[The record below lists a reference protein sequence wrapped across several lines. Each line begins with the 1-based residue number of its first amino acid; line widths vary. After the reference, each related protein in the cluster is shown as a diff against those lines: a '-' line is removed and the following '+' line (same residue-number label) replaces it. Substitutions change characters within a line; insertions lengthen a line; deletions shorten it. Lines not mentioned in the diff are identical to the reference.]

1 MSTLD
6 PDIHYY
12 FERGLANSTHR
23 AYRAGVNR
31 YISFC
36 CLYNVLNP
44 FPVSESM
51 LCYFVVA
58 LAREGLAPS
67 TIKTYLA
74 AVRHT
79 QIERGLPD
87 LREGSSLPRLHMV
100 QNGIRRQRAE
110 QGPPPAQRLPI
121 TPAILNQIRGVLLH
135 EPIRFEDKLIWAAAA
150 TCFFGFFRAGE
161 ITVPTETS
169 FDPAVHLAWGDVGVT
184 NNSPSRKIRIFLK
197 RSKTDQFGRGAAVWV
212 GESGDNSCPVKAI
225 VDYAKCRGS
234 TPGPFFKLEGGTP
247 LTKNRFVEKVREAMT
262 RAGIDTSRY
271 SGHSFRIGAATAA
284 AAVGLE
290 DSVIQALGRWSSPA
304 FSWYIRTPREEL
316 SQHTQTLARLGR
328 R

>member
-1 MSTLD
+1 MRVILTSSCRDTPPPDDAPIMVPLFLETHLQFSLGALHVPGRYNNLADDLSRNRLLLSLEGSIYGQGAISIPSTTSTSPIGRWQLDVSTLD

-12 FERGLANSTHR
+12 FERGLADSTDR

-36 CLYNVLNP
+36 CLYNVLNQ

-79 QIERGLPD
+79 RIERGSPD

-100 QNGIRRQRAE
+100 QNGIRRHSAE

-150 TCFFGFFRAGE
+150 TCFFGFFQAGE

-169 FDPAVHLAWGDVGVT
+169 FDPTVHLA
-184 NNSPSRKIRIFLK
+184 
-197 RSKTDQFGRGAAVWV
+197 
-212 GESGDNSCPVKAI
+212 
-225 VDYAKCRGS
+225 
-234 TPGPFFKLEGGTP
+234 
-247 LTKNRFVEKVREAMT
+247 
-262 RAGIDTSRY
+262 
-271 SGHSFRIGAATAA
+271 
-284 AAVGLE
+284 
-290 DSVIQALGRWSSPA
+290 
-304 FSWYIRTPREEL
+304 
-316 SQHTQTLARLGR
+316 
-328 R
+328 

>member
-1 MSTLD
+1 MPGRVNDLADDLSCNRLLSFLSKAPYMDKEPSRFPAQLPPLLLGGGNWMSTLD

-12 FERGLANSTHR
+12 FERGLADSTHR
-23 AYRAGVNR
+23 AYQAGVNR
-31 YISFC
+31 YILFC

-110 QGPPPAQRLPI
+110 QGPPPARLPI

-135 EPIRFEDKLIWAAAA
+135 EPIRFEDRLIWAAAA
-150 TCFFGFFRAGE
+150 TCFFVFFQAGE

-169 FDPAVHLAWGDVGVT
+169 FGPAVHLAWGDVGVT
-184 NNSPSRKIRIFLK
+184 NNSPSRKIRIILK
-197 RSKTDQFGRGAAVWV
+197 RSKTDQFGRGVAVWV
-212 GESGDNSCPVKAI
+212 GS
-225 VDYAKCRGS
+225 
-234 TPGPFFKLEGGTP
+234 
-247 LTKNRFVEKVREAMT
+247 RETIHA
-262 RAGIDTSRY
+262 
-271 SGHSFRIGAATAA
+271 
-284 AAVGLE
+284 
-290 DSVIQALGRWSSPA
+290 Q
-304 FSWYIRTPREEL
+304 
-316 SQHTQTLARLGR
+316 
-328 R
+328 